1 MNVSS
6 NGRYP
11 FIVIEGLD
19 GVGKSTQVEGLAEA
33 ICGTVFQCPPF
44 INDPLKPGHDLR
56 KRMDKASHARR
67 REYYRMSNFIASEQ
81 IMHLLHHAPVVVD
94 RYWTSTASFA
104 AMDDHPPAWE
114 AIGTYPEG
122 ILVPDIIFLLTV
134 DEENRAQRIS
144 GRGLRMTSEE
154 KRLERKEGQRER
166 VLDSL
171 RMFDP
176 IEIDTSHRSAE
187 EVLEE
192 ILYWLKESTL
202 VD

>member
-1 MNVSS
+1 LNAGSD
-6 NGRYP
+6 GRYP

-19 GVGKSTQVEGLAEA
+19 GVGKSTQVESLAEA
-33 ICGTVFQCPPF
+33 ICATVFQCPPF
-44 INDPLKPGHDLR
+44 INDPLRPGHDLR

-81 IMHLLHHAPVVVD
+81 IMHLLHYGPVVVD

-134 DEENRAQRIS
+134 DEENRAERMN
-144 GRGLRMTSEE
+144 GRGLVMTSEE
-154 KRLERKEGQRER
+154 IRLEREEGQRNKILE
-166 VLDSL
+166 LY

-176 IEIDTSHRSAE
+176 IEIDTSDLSPE
-187 EVLEE
+187 EVSERL
-192 ILYWLKESTL
+192 IYWLRMSTL
-202 VD
+202 LD

>member
-1 MNVSS
+1 
-6 NGRYP
+6 
-11 FIVIEGLD
+11 
-19 GVGKSTQVEGLAEA
+19 
-33 ICGTVFQCPPF
+33 
-44 INDPLKPGHDLR
+44 
-56 KRMDKASHARR
+56 
-67 REYYRMSNFIASEQ
+67 
-81 IMHLLHHAPVVVD
+81 MHLLHHGPVVVD

-154 KRLERKEGQRER
+154 KRLERREGQRER

-176 IEIDTSHRSAE
+176 IEIDTSHKTAE

-202 VD
+202 VN